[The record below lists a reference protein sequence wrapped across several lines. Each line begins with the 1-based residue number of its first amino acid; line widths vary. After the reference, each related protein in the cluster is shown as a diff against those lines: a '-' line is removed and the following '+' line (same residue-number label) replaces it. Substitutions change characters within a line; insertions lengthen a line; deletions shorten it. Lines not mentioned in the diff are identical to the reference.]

1 MLRSPG
7 QYVGRLLTYDS
18 KDERTPSC
26 DRNLRRRDLT
36 APEALILERMQG
48 TLLMNPDSQVA
59 LRVVLIVRKGSIL
72 DFPYLAARNC
82 RTHANKDEDNI
93 IHSLTT

>member
-1 MLRSPG
+1 MLRSLG

-36 APEALILERMQG
+36 AREELILERMQG

-59 LRVVLIVRKGSIL
+59 LRVFRKGSIL
-72 DFPYLAARNC
+72 DFSYLAVRNY
-82 RTHANKDEDNI
+82 RTHANKDDDNI
-93 IHSLTT
+93 IHSLTTVG